1 MVKAIISGA
10 LGLLI
15 SMVGID
21 PVAGAPRFT
30 FGMDRLLDGVSFV
43 AVIVGV
49 FGLSEILSYRKDA
62 ETPLV
67 HAPGMRSL
75 LPTRTEWRRSAPAM
89 ARGTCVGFDSAS
101 FPGMTG
107 SVSSLRPTPRKRSSP
122 ASASSARARSKGSPV
137 PKRPTTP
144 TPMPP

>member
-1 MVKAIISGA
+1 MVVGISLLVALAGKSMVKALISGA

-49 FGLSEILSYRKDA
+49 FGLSEILSYRKGA
-62 ETPLV
+62 ESHRWCTPPASV
-67 HAPGMRSL
+67 RCCPPARNGAAAP
-75 LPTRTEWRRSAPAM
+75 LPWPAE
-89 ARGTCVGFDSAS
+89 
-101 FPGMTG
+101 
-107 SVSSLRPTPRKRSSP
+107 P
-122 ASASSARARSKGSPV
+122 ASASASA
-137 PKRPTTP
+137 
-144 TPMPP
+144 

>member
-1 MVKAIISGA
+1 
-10 LGLLI
+10 
-15 SMVGID
+15 MVGID

-49 FGLSEILSYRKDA
+49 FGLSEILSHRKGA

-67 HAPGMRSL
+67 HAPGIPL
-75 LPTRTEWRRSAPAM
+75 TAPTRTEWRRSAPAM
-89 ARGTCVGFDSAS
+89 ARGTGVGFGLGLDSRHDRIS
-101 FPGMTG
+101 
-107 SVSSLRPTPRKRSSP
+107 SSLLSYAAEKKFSRFRHQLG
-122 ASASSARARSKGSPV
+122 KGAVEGVAGPGNGNNA
-137 PKRPTTP
+137 